1 MPFEIGHE
9 KKGGR
14 IKGIPN
20 KTTKEIRT
28 LLTEALQGEIERI
41 PDHFNGL
48 LSHKDKLDAL
58 AKFLPFITPKIQ
70 ALKLANSQPKIDK
83 IEIEVI
89 DTGKN

>member
-20 KTTKEIRT
+20 KTTKEIRA
-28 LLTEALQGEIERI
+28 LLAEALQGEVERI
-41 PDHFNGL
+41 PEYFNGL
-48 LSHKDKLDAL
+48 LCPKEKLDAL

-70 ALKLANSQPKIDK
+70 ALRLAESQPKIDK

-89 DTGKN
+89 DTGKD

>member
-20 KTTKEIRT
+20 KTTKEIRI
-28 LLTEALQGEIERI
+28 LLTDVLQGEIERI
-41 PDHFNGL
+41 SEHFNRI
-48 LSHKDKLDAL
+48 SCPKERLDTL
-58 AKFLPFITPKIQ
+58 AKFMPFITPKIQ
-70 ALKLANSQPKIDK
+70 ALKVTEQTPKIDK

-89 DTGKN
+89 DTGKC

>member
-20 KTTKEIRT
+20 KTTKEIRG
-28 LLTEALQGEIERI
+28 LLTDALQGEIERI
-41 PDHFNGL
+41 PEYFNGL
-48 LSHKDKLDAL
+48 LCPKERLDTL

-70 ALKLANSQPKIDK
+70 ALKVAEKQPKIDK
-83 IEIEVI
+83 IEIEIVN
-89 DTGKN
+89 TGKD